1 MADDSSKQ
9 QAAFPDQVIQ
19 LMIQDILRKNNVKPE
34 EVKQNISDEQKQA
47 LRTMVEDL
55 QKQVDQFNQ
64 GEKNTNK
71 SSE

>member
-9 QAAFPDQVIQ
+9 QAVPDQVIQ
-19 LMIQDILRKNNVKPE
+19 LMIQDILRKNGVQPE
-34 EVKQNISDEQKQA
+34 EVKRNIPDEQKQA
-47 LRTMVEDL
+47 LRKMVEDL
-55 QKQVDQFNQ
+55 QKQVEQFNK